1 MKLPKVVT
9 TILLALLFSMIVPFS
24 PLLQANSEALFVN
37 VPPTIQWDYVYQTM
51 TNLSISSSGQATS
64 TAQLIGMPGVTSQVW
79 IFMYIERYSNGAW
92 MSVNSWHQSYQSTSG
107 TLQRQTNVTS
117 GYWYR
122 VKASYYAYSGTN
134 YEHITQYS
142 NSIYY

>member
-37 VPPTIQWDYVYQTM
+37 APPTIQWDYVYQTM

-64 TAQLIGMPGVTSQVW
+64 TAQLVGVPGVTTRVG
-79 IFMYIERYSNGAW
+79 IFIYLERYSNGAW
-92 MSVNSWHQSYQSTSG
+92 TSVNSRYQSYLSSNG
-107 TLQRQTNVTS
+107 TLQRQTNVPS
-117 GYWYR
+117 GYLYR
-122 VKASYYAYSGTN
+122 VKASYYVYCGSN